1 MAVRM
6 RGRSFVLCRIF
17 WRTLMHA
24 GLCAIATGAGRAT
37 LRVIMAIIS
46 MKKSIRIFV
55 AALLLTSLFPG
66 FARAGSWSTQTTGIT
81 TNIEGVSFAN
91 ASQGIAVGAFG
102 KTLYTADSGYTWTA
116 GTTAPSSTTLFDVDH
131 LSSLVALAVG
141 RSGMIIKS
149 TNGGA
154 TWTQKT
160 SGVTGDLYAID
171 AFNGSVA
178 WAVGAGG
185 VILRTADGGTTWTS
199 QTSGV
204 TVALYDVHAVTSAV
218 AVAVGE
224 GGAILRTTNSGTTW
238 TAQTS
243 GTSQTLRGVT
253 ADSGGVVLFAVGD
266 TATSLSSPDTGSTWL
281 ADGTSG
287 VTATETLSEIVAN
300 VGSGYY
306 YALGATTVYALNTST
321 LVWESVATASSSLND
336 MSLASVSEVWIAGDS
351 GYLAS
356 SLDLQDPTVT
366 ATLPTMATV
375 DDEVTFTASYTD
387 GVGVT
392 SCTLTIEQND
402 VTEASSAMT
411 LSGTTSG
418 TASTTYTFTSSGT
431 YEAQI
436 RCYDAASNY
445 GLSGVTSIDV
455 TEDSSDTMDPE
466 IVAVAVTSATAGTPV
481 SFSTTYGDN
490 VGVVSCDLVVDS
502 PSESRDTVA
511 MTIAGTTTGTAEA
524 EYTFSETGVHT
535 VRVRCYDAAG
545 NSDYSPTASVTV
557 SGTSSADT
565 TAPTVGA
572 VTPTTAQAGVSETLS
587 ASYSDDVGVVA
598 CTIVVNGNGTAM
610 ALSSGTASGTGMFSH
625 AGTFSAYVTCIDEA
639 GNIGTGSTTTITVS
653 AASTDT
659 TAPTISTV
667 TPTTATQ
674 DSAVTLAI
682 TATDASGMQDCRLYV
697 DDNDQG
703 EMTAGSSGAYTRS
716 YTFASSGA
724 HTAYARCGDAVGNE
738 GSGTSATITVAAA
751 AATTS
756 DTVDPTVG
764 AITPDTATEDSAVTL
779 QVSVEDSGG
788 MGTCLLY
795 VNSSYIGVMTIADG
809 HATRSYTFTDDGDA
823 VANAYCTDAAGNST
837 RGDSTT
843 ITIAAAEEED
853 EEAEAVEEA
862 DAGNLIKMACPGGED
877 VNDPCRA
884 VYYLGEDGKRHAFP
898 NENVYFT
905 WYADFDD
912 VIIVTDDYLASIMLG
927 SNVTYHPGTTMVK
940 FPSLSTVYAVGEEGE
955 LRAITSEEVATS
967 IFGATWNEQI
977 DDISEAFYGNYEF
990 GDDIDATS
998 DFDPDEVEASTD
1010 SIEDVM

>member
-1 MAVRM
+1 MYRRFA
-6 RGRSFVLCRIF
+6 
-17 WRTLMHA
+17 WRTVMDA
-24 GLCAIATGAGRAT
+24 GRRAIATVACRAT
-37 LRVIMAIIS
+37 LRIRMAIIS
-46 MKKSIRIFV
+46 MQKTIRFFIS
-55 AALLLTSLFPG
+55 ALFLASLFPG
-66 FARAGSWSTQTTGIT
+66 FALAAGWSTQTTGIA
-81 TNIEGVSFAN
+81 TNIEGVSFVN
-91 ASQGIAVGAFG
+91 AAQGIAVGASG
-102 KTLYTADSGYTWTA
+102 KTLSTADSGYTWTA
-116 GTTAPSSTTLFDVDH
+116 GTTAPSATTLFDVDH
-131 LSSLVALAVG
+131 LSTLAALAVG
-141 RSGMIIKS
+141 RSGMIVKS

-160 SGVTGDLYAID
+160 SGTTGDLYAID

-185 VILRTADGGTTWTS
+185 TILRTADGGTTWTL

-204 TVALYDVHAVTSAV
+204 TVALYDVHAVTSAI

-224 GGAILRTTNSGTTW
+224 GGAILRTMNSGTTW
-238 TAQTS
+238 TSQTS

-266 TATSLSSPDTGSTWL
+266 NATSISSSDTGSTWL
-281 ADGTSG
+281 SDGTSG
-287 VTATETLSEIVAN
+287 VVATETLSEIVAN

-321 LVWESVATASSSLND
+321 LVWESVATTSSSLND
-336 MSLASVSEVWIAGDS
+336 MSLASASEVWVVGDAG
-351 GYLAS
+351 YIAS
-356 SLDLQDPTVT
+356 SFDVQEPTVT
-366 ATLPTMATV
+366 ATISSSATV
-375 DDEVTFTASYTD
+375 DEVVTFSASYAD
-387 GVGVT
+387 AVGVT

-402 VTEASSAMT
+402 VTEVSRAMT

-436 RCYDAASNY
+436 RCYDAAGNY
-445 GLSGVTSIDV
+445 GLSGVTSISV
-455 TEDSSDTMDPE
+455 TADSSDTMDPE

-481 SFSTTYGDN
+481 NFSTAYGDN
-490 VGVVSCDLVVDS
+490 VGVVSCELVVDS
-502 PSESRDTVA
+502 PDESRDTVPMSISGA
-511 MTIAGTTTGTAEA
+511 TSGTASVD
-524 EYTFSETGVHT
+524 YTFSTTGVHT

-545 NSDYSPTASVTV
+545 NSDYSPIASVTV
-557 SGTSSADT
+557 SGTSSVDT
-565 TAPTVGA
+565 TAPSVDA
-572 VTPTTAQAGVSETLS
+572 VTPTTAQAGVSTTLS
-587 ASYSDDVGVVA
+587 ASYSDDVGVTA

-610 ALSSGTASGTGMFSH
+610 ALSSGTASGTGSFSH

-659 TAPTISTV
+659 TAPTISAI

-674 DSAVTLAI
+674 DSTVTLMV

-697 DDNDQG
+697 DENDQG
-703 EMTAGSSGAYTRS
+703 GMTAGSSGAYTRS
-716 YTFASSGA
+716 YTFASSGS

-738 GSGTSATITVAAA
+738 GAGASTTITVAAA

-764 AITPDTATEDSAVTL
+764 AISPDTATEDSAVTL

-795 VNSSYIGVMTIADG
+795 VNSSYVGVMTITDG
-809 HATRSYTFTDDGDA
+809 YATRSYTFADDGDA
-823 VANAYCTDAAGNST
+823 VANAYCTDDAGNST
-837 RGDSTT
+837 RGDETI
-843 ITIAAAEEED
+843 ITIAAAEGDEED
-853 EEAEAVEEA
+853 EAAEEA

-905 WYADFDD
+905 WYTDFDD

-955 LRAITSEEVATS
+955 LRAIASEEVATS
-967 IFGATWNEQI
+967 IFGTTWNEQI